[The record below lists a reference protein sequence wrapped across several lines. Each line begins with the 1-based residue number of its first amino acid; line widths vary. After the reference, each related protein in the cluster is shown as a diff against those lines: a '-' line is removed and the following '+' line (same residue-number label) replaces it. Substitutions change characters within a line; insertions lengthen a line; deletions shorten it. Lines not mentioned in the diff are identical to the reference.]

1 MKKYQVL
8 VKSIIN
14 QKMDVACFI
23 SFFFSFC
30 EFLRSCPKVNQIIKA
45 EIQIFQICI
54 KENSVYS
61 GIVYKK
67 RNTEFL
73 ITGSY
78 ENN

>member
-1 MKKYQVL
+1 MWL
-8 VKSIIN
+8 
-14 QKMDVACFI
+14 ALFL
-23 SFFFSFC
+23 
-30 EFLRSCPKVNQIIKA
+30 LRSCPKVNQIIKA